1 MLAAAWLPLA
11 LASSSGPD
19 APLTLGDRMEA
30 AALER
35 RRHGET
41 HRVVILTMLADDYA
55 HLHDQMMCSLKRLN
69 LSSHVVIATDKR
81 RTCDNLLPEWRA
93 QCFELDPVMLAT
105 EASYQ
110 GEEARGSRDWDEFQL
125 RAGLDTEP
133 DASGNRTELAVPYD
147 YGSAGFR
154 RIAQMKPLLTR
165 VGNLRGLDVLFT
177 DGDIVFV
184 SDPIHDLYSHRSD
197 LVVQD
202 DAVNAW
208 TSSCKKHG
216 DHNVN
221 SGFYLLRAGDGSKAL
236 VKKWL
241 ASIYNNQSW
250 AQATRSTSMRCFT
263 LRATNRGCPRGRVS
277 RGRCSAARAIPT
289 ARCTTPRRTPT
300 AATG

>member
-11 LASSSGPD
+11 LASSSEPD

-55 HLHDQMMCSLKRLN
+55 PLHDQMMCSLKRLN
-69 LSSHVVIATDKR
+69 LSSHVVIATDKKS
-81 RTCDNLLPEWRA
+81 TCDNLLPEWRA
-93 QCFELDPVMLAT
+93 QGFELDPGMLT
-105 EASYQ
+105 KEASYQ
-110 GEEARGSRDWDEFQL
+110 GLEARESRDWDEFQL
-125 RAGLDTEP
+125 RAGFDTEP

-202 DAVNAW
+202 DAV
-208 TSSCKKHG
+208 SPPP
-216 DHNVN
+216 
-221 SGFYLLRAGDGSKAL
+221 FRE
-236 VKKWL
+236 
-241 ASIYNNQSW
+241 
-250 AQATRSTSMRCFT
+250 
-263 LRATNRGCPRGRVS
+263 VS
-277 RGRCSAARAIPT
+277 RNCLPPRAAGEFLQGVVLVSARSSLAEVARSPGP
-289 ARCTTPRRTPT
+289 PRQAKRERS
-300 AATG
+300 A